1 METECD
7 DTKNRIIKVAL
18 ELFSRDGFDAVS
30 TRQIAKLAQC
40 NIASLNYHFGTKKK
54 LYYEC
59 LWQMEPKD
67 LEVVKNALISASDKN
82 DLRIRLLNFCEA
94 FAAYVETNAS
104 SLKLLINEV
113 NADTEETVK
122 DNFLKPVRESLIK
135 FLGKAQADLI
145 LQKDVEPGLLTTM
158 LMSVIISHKL
168 FKSFRYYE
176 NISDRELAQKLVMSC
191 TSGFFC

>member
-1 METECD
+1 METEFD

-67 LEVVKNALISASDKN
+67 FEIVKSTLISAHDTN

-94 FAAYVETNAS
+94 FAAYVGTNAS

-122 DNFLKPVRESLIK
+122 DNFLRPVRESLIE
-135 FLGKAQADLI
+135 FLAKAQADQI

-158 LMSVIISHKL
+158 LMSVIISQKL
-168 FKSFRYYE
+168 YKSFRYYE
-176 NISDRELAQKLVMSC
+176 NISDKELAQKLVMSC